1 MYIIIG
7 VYTMSPKLQSI
18 ASRRDFCVK
27 WRLGVSLYKFGS
39 RVSRVIASSLK
50 LEYISRAFRCT
61 QTSRLKRT
69 GLFMPSSFTRKFKRD
84 YYVSKD
90 LNLVTNHIVISQSQK
105 SIVVHRIYYS

>member
-1 MYIIIG
+1 
-7 VYTMSPKLQSI
+7 MSPNLESI

-27 WRLGVSLYKFGS
+27 WRLGVSLYKFGL

-50 LEYISRAFRCT
+50 LEYISRASSCT

-69 GLFMPSSFTRKFKRD
+69 GLLVPGSLTRNFKRD
-84 YYVSKD
+84 YYVSKES
-90 LNLVTNHIVISQSQK
+90 NLVTNHIVISQSQK